1 MTTDLGLQEALI
13 REIEELADKQ
23 SLKKLND
30 EVWTDYKVYR
40 QDKPY
45 KDDEQDSEQ
54 EDYIIVMIDD
64 EDTDKEG
71 QWIVTIHILISIV
84 LYEEQHQGNL
94 ILANLMNQID
104 MHLRKKGVIAG
115 KFEMEKEAHK
125 RFNHECY
132 PNYYECDLITKWKLP
147 EINQEWIERFI

>member
-1 MTTDLGLQEALI
+1 MTDLDLQDAIIQEIKGLAK
-13 REIEELADKQ
+13 RQ

-30 EVWTDYKVYR
+30 EVWTDYSIYR

-45 KDDEQDSEQ
+45 KDDNMDAEQ
-54 EDYIIVMIDD
+54 EDYIIVMLDD
-64 EDTDKEG
+64 EDTDFEG
-71 QWIVTIHILISIV
+71 RWIVTVHIIISIM

-104 MHLRKKGVIAG
+104 MHFRKKGLIAR
-115 KFEMEKEAHK
+115 KYEMEKEAYK

-147 EINQEWIERFI
+147 EIHQEGIGELI